1 MAFKNIKI
9 YDKGYLDV
17 GKGHS
22 IYYELSGNPKG
33 KPVLF
38 VHGGPGGGF
47 SSNDKRY
54 FNPKL
59 FNIITFDQ
67 RGSGKSKPFASIK
80 NNITNDLVDDIK
92 KLLDFFGIKK
102 AYLFGGSWGS
112 TLCLVYAI
120 KYPETVLGMVIRG
133 IFLGTKEEN
142 DYFVYDA
149 RSSFPEEWEKMI
161 SLVPNKNRNNILKYY
176 YKMMRSKNKNI
187 RNKYRL
193 AWATYEFSVSKL
205 IFSEKKL
212 KEIFKEINFE
222 SFSLIELHY
231 LVNNCFLPKHYILK
245 NAYKLNGIST
255 VIVQGRYDNV
265 CNPYMAYLLHKR
277 IPKSKLYYTLAGH
290 ASSDPETE
298 KVLIREINRFVKLR
312 PR

>member
-1 MAFKNIKI
+1 MAFNNLKT
-9 YDKGYLDV
+9 YGKGYLDV
-17 GKGHS
+17 GDGHS
-22 IYYELSGNPKG
+22 IYYELSGNPNG

-47 SSNDKRY
+47 SEKDKRY
-54 FNPKL
+54 FHPKL

-80 NNITNDLVDDIK
+80 NNRTDNLVKDIK
-92 KLLDFFGIKK
+92 KLLDFLGIKK
-102 AYLFGGSWGS
+102 TYLFGGSWGS

-120 KYPETVLGMVIRG
+120 KYPETILGMVIRG
-133 IFLGTKEEN
+133 IFLGTREEN

-149 RSSFPEEWEKMI
+149 RSSFPEEWEKMVE
-161 SLVPNKNRNNILKYY
+161 LVPKKHRKNIMRYY
-176 YKMMRSKNKNI
+176 YKMMMSKDKNTE
-187 RNKYRL
+187 NKYRL

-212 KEIFKEINFE
+212 KEIFKEVNFK

-231 LVNNCFLPKHYILK
+231 LVNNCFLPKDYILK
-245 NAYKLNGIST
+245 NARRLNGIST
-255 VIVQGRYDNV
+255 VIIQGRYDNV
-265 CNPYMAYLLHKR
+265 CNPYMAHLLHKR

-298 KVLIREINRFVKLR
+298 KLLIKEINRLGRLKSV
-312 PR
+312 